1 MADNNKVVWGYAVL
15 WDVATVIG
23 RDFREQFARGS
34 LDRTIREDD
43 IRMLL
48 DHDRG
53 RVIGRTSAGTLRLR
67 VDGLGLRYEVDVD
80 QSTPDGQTLAGTVGR
95 RDVTG
100 VSPGMYVT
108 AENWDDSGG
117 GLPLRIITEARLAE
131 LSVVSWPAYEQT
143 TAVLRAPTDSATAAR
158 RRCEAAQRKRGIR

>member
-1 MADNNKVVWGYAVL
+1 LPDDSKTVWGYAVL

-34 LDRTIREDD
+34 LDRTIQEDD

-48 DHDRG
+48 NHDPG
-53 RVIGRTSAGTLRLR
+53 RVIGRTSAGSLRLR
-67 VDGLGLRYEVDVD
+67 VDGLGLRYEVEVN

-100 VSPGMYVT
+100 VSPGMVVT
-108 AENWDDSGG
+108 AENWEDTGN
-117 GLPLRIITEARLAE
+117 GLPLRIITEARLLE
-131 LSVVSWPAYEQT
+131 LSVVSWPAYEKT
-143 TAVLRAPTDSATAAR
+143 TAVLRADNNTAASR
-158 RRCEAAQRKRGIR
+158 RRCEAKMRARGLL

>member
-1 MADNNKVVWGYAVL
+1 
-15 WDVATVIG
+15 VIG
-23 RDFREQFARGS
+23 QDFREQFARGS

-80 QSTPDGQTLAGTVGR
+80 QSTPDGLTLAGTVGR

-108 AENWDDSGG
+108 AENWDDTGS
-117 GLPLRIITEARLAE
+117 GLPLRIITEARLIE
-131 LSVVSWPAYEQT
+131 LSAVSWPAYEKT
-143 TAVLRAPTDSATAAR
+143 TAMLRAANNNTAAR
-158 RRCEAAQRKRGIR
+158 RRCETAQRRRGILR